1 MGPTQRPDGSAPPP
15 AEPFPRVPAYAWAWL
30 QRSRPVLHEAAR
42 RLTGGPPSA
51 RFMADLRERFT
62 QDPFTR
68 EVLIGVIA
76 DVAFRGR
83 VPERRPPGASW
94 DRGLTW
100 WAAAI
105 AGATP
110 SEFERRSRAQP
121 AGQRQL
127 FAVETDSA
135 PGPARSPGR
144 RSGSPERVML
154 ARALRELLAAAEG
167 DQVPADAVR
176 QLLTRLEP
184 DT

>member
-1 MGPTQRPDGSAPPP
+1 MGPTQHPDGSAHPP

-51 RFMADLRERFT
+51 RFVADLRERFNR
-62 QDPFTR
+62 DPFTR
-68 EVLIGVIA
+68 EILIGVIT

-100 WAAAI
+100 WAAVI

-110 SEFERRSRAQP
+110 SEFERRSRGQP

-127 FAVETDSA
+127 FAVEPDSA
-135 PGPARSPGR
+135 PAPARSPGR
-144 RSGSPERVML
+144 RGRSP
-154 ARALRELLAAAEG
+154 
-167 DQVPADAVR
+167 
-176 QLLTRLEP
+176 
-184 DT
+184 